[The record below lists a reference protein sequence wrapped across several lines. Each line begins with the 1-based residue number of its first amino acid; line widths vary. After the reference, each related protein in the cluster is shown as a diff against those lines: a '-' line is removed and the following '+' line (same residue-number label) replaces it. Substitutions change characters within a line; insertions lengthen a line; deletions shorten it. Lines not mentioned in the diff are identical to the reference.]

1 MIPEARAGRQ
11 GWRAALAA
19 LAFAATALIIYGLF
33 SSGFGRPPRAALETP
48 QPVPAPSPA
57 DDRPPATVTGDRP
70 PATPASDGTPAE
82 EDRTPAAADRTAGA
96 GDRAPA
102 AAAAVPARRAAAP
115 ALAVIS
121 GDLWLTY
128 LPTGLVRGA
137 GGTIAPEPGV
147 EGRWARWSAGG
158 DFVEARVE
166 QGAVAAG
173 WAGYRERVA
182 VLNARAITVRGR
194 PAVVGEHPKGGRV
207 IAWLERAGTGAWIRV
222 SDSLAGEL
230 LTIATS
236 VRAPVGD

>member
-1 MIPEARAGRQ
+1 MIPEVRAGRQ

-19 LAFAATALIIYGLF
+19 LAFAAAALIVYGLF
-33 SSGFGRPPRAALETP
+33 SSGFGRPPRAAVETP

-57 DDRPPATVTGDRP
+57 DDRPPAT
-70 PATPASDGTPAE
+70 
-82 EDRTPAAADRTAGA
+82 AAGDRTAGA
-96 GDRAPA
+96 GNRTPGAEDRAPAA

-121 GDLWLTY
+121 DDLWLTY
-128 LPTGLVRGA
+128 LPAGLTRG
-137 GGTIAPEPGV
+137 GGGSIGPEPGV

-158 DFVEARVE
+158 DVVEARVE
-166 QGAVAAG
+166 QGALAAG
-173 WAGYRERVA
+173 WARYRERVA
-182 VLNARAITVRGR
+182 VLNALATTVRGR

-230 LTIATS
+230 VTIATS

>member
-11 GWRAALAA
+11 GWRTALAA
-19 LAFAATALIIYGLF
+19 LAFAAAALIIYGLF
-33 SSGFGRPPRAALETP
+33 SSGFGRPPRAAVETP
-48 QPVPAPSPA
+48 QPVPAP
-57 DDRPPATVTGDRP
+57 PPTA
-70 PATPASDGTPAE
+70 
-82 EDRTPAAADRTAGA
+82 DRTPATGAASRTPATENRTPA
-96 GDRAPA
+96 AEDRAA

-128 LPTGLVRGA
+128 LPAGLARSG
-137 GGTIAPEPGV
+137 GGTIGHEPGV

-158 DFVEARVE
+158 DVVEARVE

-173 WAGYRERVA
+173 WARYRERVA

-194 PAVVGEHPKGGRV
+194 PAVVGEHPKGGRM
-207 IAWLERAGTGAWIRV
+207 IAWLERAGTGAWVRV

-236 VRAPVGD
+236 ARAPVGD

>member
-11 GWRAALAA
+11 GWRTALAA
-19 LAFAATALIIYGLF
+19 LAFAAAALIIYGLF
-33 SSGFGRPPRAALETP
+33 SSGFGRPPRAAVETP
-48 QPVPAPSPA
+48 QPVPAPPPTA
-57 DDRPPATVTGDRP
+57 DRTPVPGAASRTPAT
-70 PATPASDGTPAE
+70 E
-82 EDRTPAAADRTAGA
+82 NRTPAAEDRITAAEGRTPTPA
-96 GDRAPA
+96 AEDRAA
-102 AAAAVPARRAAAP
+102 AAAAVPARRAVAP

-128 LPTGLVRGA
+128 LPAGLARSGGGA
-137 GGTIAPEPGV
+137 IGHEPGV

-158 DFVEARVE
+158 DVVEARVE

-173 WAGYRERVA
+173 WARYRERVA

-194 PAVVGEHPKGGRV
+194 PAVVGEHPKGGRM
-207 IAWLERAGTGAWIRV
+207 IAWLERAGTGAWVRV

-236 VRAPVGD
+236 ARAPVGD

>member
-11 GWRAALAA
+11 GWRTALAA

-33 SSGFGRPPRAALETP
+33 SSGFGRPPRAAVETP

-57 DDRPPATVTGDRP
+57 DDRPPATAAGEGVTAAEGR
-70 PATPASDGTPAE
+70 TP
-82 EDRTPAAADRTAGA
+82 TPAAE
-96 GDRAPA
+96 DRAA
-102 AAAAVPARRAAAP
+102 AAAAVPARRAVVP

-121 GDLWLTY
+121 DDLWLTY
-128 LPTGLVRGA
+128 LPAGLARSGGGA
-137 GGTIAPEPGV
+137 IGQEPGV

-173 WAGYRERVA
+173 WARYRERVA

-194 PAVVGEHPKGGRV
+194 PAVVGEHLKGGRM
-207 IAWLERAGTGAWIRV
+207 IAWLERAGTGAWVRV

-230 LTIATS
+230 VTIATS
-236 VRAPVGD
+236 IRAPVGD